1 MTPYNLKD
9 FNVPKTIYTA
19 FGSLNAPKILFFQEN
34 CSFGSFAFKKSLL
47 SSNLKDCAG
56 WHSDDENLFGAVE
69 KPTTIVS
76 VSFGSRRV
84 FEIKSKYTEDAES
97 FYLDHGSVLTM
108 DEYFQ
113 KHIKHRLVKDLG
125 AEGVRYNL
133 TFRYIQN
140 HEDYC
145 HSS

>member
-1 MTPYNLKD
+1 M
-9 FNVPKTIYTA
+9 
-19 FGSLNAPKILFFQEN
+19 
-34 CSFGSFAFKKSLL
+34 
-47 SSNLKDCAG
+47 
-56 WHSDDENLFGAVE
+56 
-69 KPTTIVS
+69 S
-76 VSFGSRRV
+76 VSFVSRRV
-84 FEIKSKYTEDAES
+84 FEIKSKYTEDSES